1 MCYFSEKMRYDQPF
15 CIIGGSKG
23 KFRGAHYS
31 YLPPLE
37 LPEETPKKEQ
47 VYPKMKP
54 DQLTDI
60 IDQLRGEVKHI
71 HLELHKIQGQRPKKR
86 VYNKYE

>member
-15 CIIGGSKG
+15 CIIGSKG

>member
-15 CIIGGSKG
+15 CVINSRGH
-23 KFRGAHYS
+23 FVGAHYS

-71 HLELHKIQGQRPKKR
+71 HLELHKIQEQRPKKR